1 MSWHYSQAL
10 VAEYLAAC
18 SLDSGAFA
26 PLRETDMPETYCWRD
41 KTTECLSLFQFGMM
55 SQPSMADPGAD
66 LLTWYR
72 AAFLAKTSALREQ
85 CGDATAWKVNAP
97 AYGGRTCGLLARF
110 ALPMYSVK
118 TARRYAPA
126 DWTKLSKDLPRS
138 GMYHAGSSWEL
149 TVRDCIT
156 NASGYGSTLPTPTAR
171 DWKDTFGMATERTDG
186 KTRLDRLPM
195 LLFSLVRSAGISSTM
210 LKALTAA
217 RTVEVK
223 DRVEVLIS
231 GQDYCP
237 ELPEW
242 AMGWPVGWTALE
254 PLETDK
260 FQQWLLS
267 HGKYYT

>member
-18 SLDSGAFA
+18 CRDGAVFA
-26 PLRETDMPETYCWRD
+26 PLRETDMPQAFCWRD
-41 KTTECLSLFQFGMM
+41 RTTESLSLFQFGMTCD
-55 SQPSMADPGAD
+55 PSMGDPGAD

-72 AAFLAKTSALREQ
+72 GDFLVRTSALREQ
-85 CGDATAWKVNAP
+85 CGDATAWMVNDP
-97 AYGGRTCGLLARF
+97 AYGGRTCGLLGRF
-110 ALPMYSVK
+110 ALPMFSVR
-118 TARRYAPA
+118 TARRFGPV
-126 DWTKLSKDLPRS
+126 DWRKLSKDLPRS
-138 GMYHAGSSWEL
+138 GMHRAGSSWEL

-171 DWKDTFGMATERTDG
+171 DWKDTFGMGTERSDG

-223 DRVEVLIS
+223 ARVEVTIS
-231 GQDYCP
+231 GPDYCP

-242 AMGWPVGWTALE
+242 VMGWPVGWTELK
-254 PLETDK
+254 PLGTGR
-260 FQQWLLS
+260 FQQWLHS
-267 HGKYYT
+267 HGKFYT